1 MGFPGCTSGKEPAR
15 QHRRHKRQGFNP
27 WVRKISW
34 RRAWQPTPVFLPRE
48 SPRAEKPGG
57 LQSIAS
63 QSQKESDMTEVTEH
77 ACTQKLINYFSRIQL
92 STRFGADLSPLLLLS
107 PHSLTVKGQL
117 WCTTQVLAS
126 GLSTHFPCSLDVL
139 AVHTALRKRELHHP
153 KSSTLPW
160 DIHIPS
166 NWSIQEYQG
175 PVPSF
180 LVVQMIK
187 NLPAIWEAQVQS
199 LGWEDPLEERRATHS
214 SILAWRIPW
223 TRSLAGY
230 ISRGHKESDMTERL
244 TQHPSPQFRT
254 LSKGFV
260 KLQSFLWH
268 QLRALLK
275 LYHSSTLFLPNPTS
289 QTSVVPI
296 RLLQNLLHTNLCL
309 RVDSLEPDLP
319 GLKPREEK
327 SHWEIPN
334 GYFFIPYPHLLF
346 HLRGALLLTATYL
359 YQGWEI
365 ILNFIE
371 KSGWGKEIRNNAVE
385 Q

>member
-1 MGFPGCTSGKEPAR
+1 MK
-15 QHRRHKRQGFNP
+15 
-27 WVRKISW
+27 
-34 RRAWQPTPVFLPRE
+34 PTH
-48 SPRAEKPGG
+48 
-57 LQSIAS
+57 
-63 QSQKESDMTEVTEH
+63 THTH
-77 ACTQKLINYFSRIQL
+77 TQKLINYFSRIQL

-214 SILAWRIPW
+214 SILAWRIP
-223 TRSLAGY
+223 
-230 ISRGHKESDMTERL
+230 
-244 TQHPSPQFRT
+244 
-254 LSKGFV
+254 
-260 KLQSFLWH
+260 
-268 QLRALLK
+268 
-275 LYHSSTLFLPNPTS
+275 
-289 QTSVVPI
+289 
-296 RLLQNLLHTNLCL
+296 
-309 RVDSLEPDLP
+309 
-319 GLKPREEK
+319 
-327 SHWEIPN
+327 
-334 GYFFIPYPHLLF
+334 
-346 HLRGALLLTATYL
+346 
-359 YQGWEI
+359 
-365 ILNFIE
+365 
-371 KSGWGKEIRNNAVE
+371 
-385 Q
+385 